1 MALTAQLMA
10 SMDDGHL
17 VQALYTE
24 LDPLTSTDAE
34 RELLA
39 RLERLLEH
47 RQVVALVEEYEI
59 NHDEIEALGKALGA
73 GVGIADLTATVT
85 LLEEFHATEPNT
97 LRAKLERA
105 DKFYDIANDAGDVF
119 TRLSDLVDNTL

>member
-59 NHDEIEALGKALGA
+59 NHDEI
-73 GVGIADLTATVT
+73 ADLAATVA
-85 LLEEFHATEPNT
+85 LLEEFHATEPGT